1 MNLSS
6 KNKKNTVYL
15 EKVTVSHT
23 KQFFG
28 NTRPETKKI
37 TTLKVIVPGQ
47 LEALASSW
55 FLIRDLA
62 AKSMCEACEK
72 RSCYKGRVW
81 SYCSAVIQ

>member
-6 KNKKNTVYL
+6 KIENNAVYL
-15 EKVTVSHT
+15 EEVAVSRT

-28 NTRPETKKI
+28 NKRPETKKI
-37 TTLKVIVPGQ
+37 ATLKVIVPGR

-62 AKSMCEACEK
+62 VKSICEACEK
-72 RSCYKGRVW
+72 RGC
-81 SYCSAVIQ
+81 

>member
-6 KNKKNTVYL
+6 KNENNTVYL

-28 NTRPETKKI
+28 HTRPEAKNLA
-37 TTLKVIVPGQ
+37 TLKVIVPGR

-55 FLIRDLA
+55 FLIRDLS

-72 RSCYKGRVW
+72 RSC
-81 SYCSAVIQ
+81 